1 MNMLFTDGKLQAFE
15 QMMKQL
21 PRRPM
26 QTNDRKQKPKPAPVP
41 AISVRKEKTDG
52 EQ

>member
-15 QMMKQL
+15 QMMKQP
-21 PRRPM
+21 PRSPS
-26 QTNDRKQKPKPAPVP
+26 QSNDRKQKPKPAPVP
-41 AISVRKEKTDG
+41 ATSLQKEKTNE